1 MLPAYNKLF
10 NIILDTGKIP
20 SSWTEGCIIPIYKKK
35 GSKLDP
41 ENYRPITNLSCL
53 GKLFTA
59 IINSRL
65 QTFSNDFDI
74 NQENQTGFRKKYST
88 IDNVFA
94 LHVLFDLL
102 SKSKRKMY
110 CAFGDF
116 QKAFDTV
123 WPVGLWRKLIDSNIR
138 GKCFNVIYN
147 IYQEIKSCV
156 RVNGKLSSFFSCL
169 AGVRQGENLSPFL
182 FAIYLNDLE
191 HHLCTNNVNGISC
204 TLNTDDIFIF
214 FWVFMLLYADD
225 TVLFAET
232 SEDLQLA
239 LNVFENY
246 CKQWKLTVNAQ
257 KQKSWFLVEGG
268 LNKI

>member
-1 MLPAYNKLF
+1 M
-10 NIILDTGKIP
+10 
-20 SSWTEGCIIPIYKKK
+20 
-35 GSKLDP
+35 
-41 ENYRPITNLSCL
+41 

-65 QTFSNDFDI
+65 QTFSNGFDI
-74 NQENQTGFRKKYST
+74 IQENQTGFRKKYST

-110 CAFGDF
+110 CVFVDF

-123 WPVGLWRKLIDSNIR
+123 WRVGLWRKLIDSNIR
-138 GKCFNVIYN
+138 GKCFNIIYN
-147 IYQEIKSCV
+147 MYQEIKSCV

-204 TLNTDDIFIF
+204 TLNTNDIFVF
-214 FWVFMLLYADD
+214 FRVFVLLYADD

-246 CKQWKLTVNAQ
+246 CKQ
-257 KQKSWFLVEGG
+257 
-268 LNKI
+268 